1 MPFFRLMFQMPD
13 RVKFLDGEFEKIPPT
28 PWENQ
33 TDLNCLDRNQKPPGL

>member
-33 TDLNCLDRNQKPPGL
+33 TVLNYLDRNQKPPGL